1 MKELLE
7 ILYDIF
13 YTAPEFEDINKD
25 LERWQS
31 QLVQKLDDTEC
42 KLVDGMLDAKDCM
55 TLETSIDSFI
65 FGFRLAV
72 QLANEL
78 SCCEITNPLPTSQN
92 MGRSTV
98 QPDV

>member
-13 YTAPEFEDINKD
+13 YKAPEFEDINKD
-25 LERWQS
+25 LDRWQS
-31 QLVQKLDDTEC
+31 QLVQKLDDAEC
-42 KLVDGMLDAKDCM
+42 ELVHGMLDAKDCI

-65 FGFRLAV
+65 FGFRLAF

-78 SCCEITNPLPTSQN
+78 NYCEKEKSLPTSQDI
-92 MGRSTV
+92 GRSTV
-98 QPDV
+98 

>member
-25 LERWQS
+25 LDRWQS

-42 KLVDGMLDAKDCM
+42 KLVDGISMPR
-55 TLETSIDSFI
+55 I
-65 FGFRLAV
+65 V
-72 QLANEL
+72 
-78 SCCEITNPLPTSQN
+78 
-92 MGRSTV
+92 
-98 QPDV
+98 